1 MVWPGLAN
9 LDWDPSL
16 IYSSILLNF
25 LQELDSPVKTEW
37 ILHMSGVFFFL
48 FQSVVAQILSPS

>member
-9 LDWDPSL
+9 LDWDPSF
-16 IYSSILLNF
+16 IYSSILFNL

-48 FQSVVAQILSPS
+48 FQSVVAQILNPS